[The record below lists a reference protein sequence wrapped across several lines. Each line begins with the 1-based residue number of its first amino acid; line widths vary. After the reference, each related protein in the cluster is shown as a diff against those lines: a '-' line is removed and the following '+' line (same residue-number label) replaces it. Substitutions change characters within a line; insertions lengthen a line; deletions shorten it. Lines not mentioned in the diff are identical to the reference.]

1 MIRSTDENMNRMY
14 LQKDL
19 MANLDVAFDLM
30 HHLPVE
36 QRPSQSSLMNRT
48 KVVGSLMATP
58 RPNDKMSILPNLAV
72 PLERDASGRL
82 FGGSP
87 DESWFGAF
95 VLPVSVTNGETVEI
109 RPGRWGIVRW
119 HF

>member
-1 MIRSTDENMNRMY
+1 MNRMY

-30 HHLPVE
+30 HHPPVE
-36 QRPSQSSLMNRT
+36 QRPKISQSSLT
-48 KVVGSLMATP
+48 KVYVGSLLATP
-58 RPNDKMSILPNLAV
+58 RPNDKMSIWPNLAV
-72 PLERDASGRL
+72 QLERDASGCL

-95 VLPVSVTNGETVEI
+95 VLPVSVKNGETVEI
-109 RPGRWGIVRW
+109 RPGRWGIVRTGRAKLD
-119 HF
+119 